1 MSKVFNTTAV
11 CMSEEHY
18 MVNIDKRLKDIKKL
32 VDERK
37 YFTINRARQYGKTT
51 TLMALEQYLKNDYY
65 VVLMDFQ
72 TFDAALF
79 KDGNV
84 FSLAFADSFINLFRR
99 NKPLMS
105 DNLRAVIEDM
115 KRRVDGYSQHF
126 TMKKLFENLS
136 DICFESDK
144 PIVLMIDEVDS
155 ATNNQ
160 VFLDFLSQLRAYYI
174 KRATQPT
181 FWSVILAGVYDVK
194 NLRIKIRAEEE
205 HKVNSPWNI
214 AADFEIDM
222 SFSKDEIAGMLREY
236 ESDYHT
242 GMDIDEMAGLIHDHT
257 SGYPFLVS
265 RLCKLIDEKVNLVM
279 GSKSEAWTLDGFME
293 ADRILTSEKNTLF
306 ESMIG
311 KIINYPSLNS
321 ILQNKI
327 FKGETVSYNASTQ
340 EIDLA
345 AMFGI
350 IKNEGGVVVPANKV
364 FAKVLADYYLSQDE
378 IKSIDIYKA
387 SLRDKNQFVENGKL
401 NMKRILERF
410 MESFTDLYEHKG
422 KKFIEE
428 EGKKYFLL
436 YLRPIINGI
445 GHYSLEA
452 VTGNNTRTD
461 VIVYY
466 NRDLFI
472 IETKIWHGS
481 KANKEAEKQ
490 LLGYMKSY
498 HQDIGYLLTFNF
510 NKNKKQESREVKIEG
525 KTLIEVIV

>member
-1 MSKVFNTTAV
+1 MAKVFNTTAV
-11 CMSEEHY
+11 CIPEEHY

-37 YFTINRARQYGKTT
+37 YFTMNRARQYGKTT
-51 TLMALEQYLKNDYY
+51 TLLALEQYLKNDYY

-79 KDGNV
+79 ENGNV
-84 FSLAFADSFINLFRR
+84 FSLAFADSFIKLFRR

-105 DNLRAVIEDM
+105 DNLRVVIEDIN
-115 KRRVDGYSQHF
+115 KKVDDYSQHF

-136 DICFESDK
+136 DICLESDK

-160 VFLDFLSQLRAYYI
+160 VFLDFLAQLRAYYI

-181 FWSVILAGVYDVK
+181 FWSVILASVYDVK
-194 NLRIKIRAEEE
+194 NLRIKIRPEEE
-205 HKVNSPWNI
+205 HRINSPWNI
-214 AADFEIDM
+214 ATDFEIDM
-222 SFSKDEIAGMLREY
+222 SFSKNEIAKMLCEY

-242 GMDIDEMAGLIHDHT
+242 GMNIDEMARLIYNHT

-265 RLCKLIDEKVNLVM
+265 RLCKLIDEKVSLTM
-279 GSKSEAWTLDGFME
+279 GNKANAWTLDGFME

-311 KIINYPSLNS
+311 KIINYPKLNS

-345 AMFGI
+345 TMFGI
-350 IKNEGGVVVPANKV
+350 IKNANGIVVPANKI

-378 IKSIDIYKA
+378 IKSIDIYKV

-410 MESFTDLYEHKG
+410 IESFTDLYAHKG
-422 KKFIEE
+422 QKFIED

-436 YLRPIINGI
+436 YLRPIINGV

-452 VTGNNTRTD
+452 VTSNNTRTD

-472 IETKIWHGS
+472 IETKIWHGA
-481 KANKEAEKQ
+481 KANKEAEEQ
-490 LLGYMKSY
+490 LLGYMESY
-498 HQDIGYLLTFNF
+498 HQDTGYLLTFNF
-510 NKNKKQESREVKIEG
+510 NKTKKQELREVKIEG
-525 KTLIEVIV
+525 KTLIEAIV